1 MKSRKAIAA
10 LCALLTFAAAPAVRT
25 AGQTAQQGR
34 TLHPGSIRGN
44 VVLADSRPVAEPV
57 KITLKLLRGDSNVQY
72 TDTQGNFHL
81 RGLDPGLYTV
91 EAEADRERKYEVASE
106 RVEVFPD
113 TVAIVTLYLKEKG
126 ATAKEKPAGETVS
139 AAELEAGVP
148 AGARKEFEQGTKAGR
163 EGKFEEAVAHMRRAL
178 EIHPGYLQ
186 ARNDLGTFLLAQG
199 KLEEAGDE
207 LAEAVRLAP
216 RAFNPRLNL
225 GIVLVRRHEFA
236 DAARQLEV
244 ALSVEP
250 GSPAAHLYAGL
261 AQAGLGESAPAEK
274 ELRTAYEL
282 GGSDYAL
289 AQFHLG
295 QLYMDRGE
303 RALAVRAFETYLRD
317 KPDAA
322 NAEQVKR
329 MIAVLR

>member
-10 LCALLTFAAAPAVRT
+10 LWALLTFAAASA
-25 AGQTAQQGR
+25 AGQTAQQGGGR
-34 TLHPGSIRGN
+34 HPGSIRGY
-44 VVLADSRPVAEPV
+44 VVLSDSRPVTEPV
-57 KITLKLLRGDSNVQY
+57 KVTLKLLRGDRNVQY
-72 TDTQGNFHL
+72 TDTQGNFFI

-91 EAEADRERKYEVASE
+91 EIEADRERKYEVASE

-113 TVAIVTLYLKEKG
+113 TTAIVTLYLKEKG
-126 ATAKEKPAGETVS
+126 AAAKEKPAGETVS
-139 AAELEAGVP
+139 AAELDAGVP
-148 AGARKEFEQGTKAGR
+148 AGAKKEFEQGVKAGR
-163 EGKFEEAVAHMRRAL
+163 EGKFEEAAAHMRKAL

-199 KLEEAGDE
+199 KLEEAGEE

-225 GIVLVRRHEFA
+225 GIVLVRRHEFS
-236 DAARQLEV
+236 DAAQQLEV

-250 GSPAAHLYAGL
+250 GSPAGHLYAGL
-261 AQAGLGESAPAEK
+261 AQAGLGESARAEK

-303 RALAVRAFETYLRD
+303 RALAVKAFETYLRD
-317 KPDAA
+317 KPNAPD
-322 NAEQVKR
+322 AEQVKR